1 MAVRAGAN
9 PVPQT
14 RTDRASGSEATAVG
28 AALAP
33 VSGAPPGERRSPG
46 CDPRATSTSTLQTDD
61 KGKRTTGHG
70 QDASRRAEPINVW
83 AAAYYTVGTRGRVA
97 LTMVVLSCVFCS
109 RAHRHNGKPDFIS
122 GKRTA
127 SCGRGS
133 YRVHLGTIEGEGAA

>member
-1 MAVRAGAN
+1 MAVRAGTS
-9 PVPQT
+9 P
-14 RTDRASGSEATAVG
+14 ASQVLAETMCGEKTPSDA
-28 AALAP
+28 AALLP
-33 VSGAPPGERRSPG
+33 LSGAPPGEQRSPG

-83 AAAYYTVGTRGRVA
+83 AAGYYTVGTRGRVA
-97 LTMVVLSCVFCS
+97 LTMVVLSCVFCG

-133 YRVHLGTIEGEGAA
+133 YRVHLGTIAGEVAA